1 MNFITIIMTLNLS
14 KFYRMNEQQKKSK
27 SKFLSYVLR
36 HHPELI
42 NLALDENGW
51 ANVDELIAK
60 SKRDSYEGIIFEELD
75 EIVQTNAKK
84 RFAFNEDKTKIRAS
98 QGHSID
104 INLALIPQQ
113 PPEFLYHGTAQSNI
127 KSILEKGIEKRSR
140 QHVHLSQ
147 DKETATNVG
156 MRHGKPIILTIR
168 TQKMFEDG
176 IEFYLSDNQVWLTD
190 HVDPKY
196 ISK

>member
-1 MNFITIIMTLNLS
+1 MT
-14 KFYRMNEQQKKSK
+14 EQHKKK
-27 SKFLSYVLR
+27 TSKFLSYVLR

-42 NLALDENGW
+42 NLNLDENGW
-51 ANVDELIAK
+51 ANVDELITK
-60 SKRDSYEGIIFEELD
+60 STNDSQGFTFEELD
-75 EIVQTNAKK
+75 EIVETNDKK
-84 RFAFNEDKTKIRAS
+84 RFIFNEDKTRIRAN

-127 KSILEKGIEKRSR
+127 DSILEKGIEKRNR

-147 DKETATNVG
+147 DIETATKVG
-156 MRHGKPIILTIR
+156 MRHGKPIILTIN
-168 TQKMFEDG
+168 TEKMFDDG
-176 IEFYLSDNQVWLTD
+176 IEFYLSENNVWLTD
-190 HVDPKY
+190 FVDIKY